1 MKGVIPTM
9 LRQVL
14 KSKIHRAIVTEAD
27 LNYQGS
33 LTLGSALMDAADLL
47 PYEFV
52 HITNIN
58 NGTHWVTYA
67 LRDSNTDTTVCMN
80 GTAARH
86 FHPGD
91 PVIILAYA
99 HLDNND
105 LASHQPRLIYVDESN
120 HIVRQENGE
129 H

>member
-1 MKGVIPTM
+1 MTRR
-9 LRQVL
+9 LL
-14 KSKIHRAIVTEAD
+14 KSKIHRATVTEAD

-33 LTLGSALMDAADLL
+33 LTLGYALMEAADLV

-67 LRDSNTDTTVCMN
+67 LADPDRPNTVCMN

-91 PVIILAYA
+91 PVIILAYTDVTESERPR
-99 HLDNND
+99 HR
-105 LASHQPRLIYVDESN
+105 PRLVYVDPDNRVTRVE
-120 HIVRQENGE
+120 R
-129 H
+129 